1 MDGDEVIQV
10 YLKRIDDT
18 DGPIKALRAFK
29 RTSIKAGESK
39 VTTIPLDYKSFEWFN
54 PQTNTICTTP
64 GEFEVL
70 YGSSSKNEDL
80 QHITINVQ

>member
-29 RTSIKAGESK
+29 RTSMKAGENM
-39 VTTIPLDYKSFEWFN
+39 VATIPLDYKSFEWFN

-70 YGSSSKNEDL
+70 YGSSSRNEDL
-80 QHITINVQ
+80 QSISINVQ